1 MRDVLAAFVDR
12 HTELSRFCEMLDNDE
27 KPIMIVWGDDG
38 IGKSSF
44 LARLIHEC
52 ASRKLRKAEVFA
64 SKSRFNSYLE
74 ILRKIR
80 DDLGPEL
87 FPNFTGLVNYLF
99 PNPLQP
105 RAPIKIEIG
114 GGAISVL
121 ERARLENVT
130 IHGDVAGII
139 IKDCMI
145 NVPDPNLNIPP
156 QDRMNLLTAEFLK
169 DLAPIVQNE
178 MLVVLVDD
186 IQEFTDETYKWLWAG
201 IISALEE
208 GRLKNIRFVLCGRT
222 KPQLERAAALRVKEA
237 PLQPLGLSDIEMYL
251 ERSGHVAEGRD
262 IVARMLLAGSKGIPL
277 EVALQLDSYF
287 QLFPDKRV
295 RVNG

>member
-12 HTELSRFCEMLDNDE
+12 QAELGRFCEMLDNDE
-27 KPIMIVWGDDG
+27 KPIMIVWGEDG

-44 LARLIHEC
+44 LQRLIHEC
-52 ASRKLRKAEVFA
+52 ASRKLSKAEVFV
-64 SKSRFNSYLE
+64 SKSRFNTYLE

-87 FPNFTGLVNYLF
+87 FPNFTQLVNYVF

-114 GGAISVL
+114 GGAQSVL
-121 ERARLENVT
+121 ERAKLENVT
-130 IHGDVAGII
+130 IHGDVAGVI

-145 NVPDPNLNIPP
+145 NVPDPTLNIPP

-169 DLAPIVQNE
+169 DLAPVVQSE
-178 MLVVLVDD
+178 MLVVLFDD
-186 IQEFTDETYKWLWAG
+186 IQELTDETYKWLWDG

-208 GRLKNIRFVLCGRT
+208 GRLKNIRFVLCGRV
-222 KPQLERAAALRVKEA
+222 KPQLAGAAALSVKEA
-237 PLQPLGLSDIEMYL
+237 PLQPLGLPDIEVYL
-251 ERSGHVAEGRD
+251 ERSGHVAEGRSD
-262 IVARMLLAGSKGIPL
+262 VAKMLLINSKGIPL
-277 EVALQLDSYF
+277 TVALQLDAYF
-287 QLFPDKRV
+287 QVFPEKRV
-295 RVNG
+295 PING

>member
-1 MRDVLAAFVDR
+1 MRNVLAAFVDR
-12 HTELSRFCEMLDNDE
+12 QAELGRFCEMLENDE

-52 ASRKLRKAEVFA
+52 ASRKLRKTEVFV
-64 SKSRFNSYLE
+64 SKDRFNSYLE

-87 FPNFTGLVNYLF
+87 FPNFTQLVNYFF

-105 RAPIKIEIG
+105 RAPVKIDIA
-114 GGAISVL
+114 GGAQSVL
-121 ERARLENVT
+121 ERAKLENVT

-145 NVPDPNLNIPP
+145 NVPDPTMNIPP
-156 QDRMNLLTAEFLK
+156 RDRMNLLTTEFLK
-169 DLAPIVQNE
+169 DLAPIVQKE
-178 MLVVLVDD
+178 MLIVLFDD
-186 IQEFTDETYKWLWAG
+186 TQELTEETHKWLWAG
-201 IISALEE
+201 LISSLEE
-208 GRLKNIRFVLCGRT
+208 GRLKNIRFVLCGRN
-222 KPQLERAAALRVKEA
+222 KPQLEGAVALSVKEA
-237 PLQPLGLSDIEMYL
+237 PLQPLGLPDIETYL
-251 ERSGHVAEGRD
+251 ERSGHVDDGRAA
-262 IVARMLLAGSKGIPL
+262 VAQMLLAASSGIPL
-277 EVALQLDSYF
+277 KIALQLDSYF
-287 QLFPDKRV
+287 QLFPDKRA

>member
-12 HTELSRFCEMLDNDE
+12 QAELGRFCEMLENDE

-38 IGKSSF
+38 IGKSS
-44 LARLIHEC
+44 LLLRLIHEC

-64 SKSRFNSYLE
+64 SKTRFNTYLE

-87 FPNFTGLVNYLF
+87 FPNFTQLVNCLF

-105 RAPIKIEIG
+105 RAPIKIDIG
-114 GGAISVL
+114 GGAQSVL
-121 ERARLENVT
+121 ERAKLENVT
-130 IHGDVAGII
+130 IHGDVAGVI
-139 IKDCMI
+139 IKDFMI
-145 NVPDPNLNIPP
+145 NVPDPSMNIPL
-156 QDRMNLLTAEFLK
+156 QDRMNLLTTEFLK

-178 MLVVLVDD
+178 MLVVLFDD
-186 IQEFTDETYKWLWAG
+186 IQELTDETYKWLWEG

-208 GRLKNIRFVLCGRT
+208 GRLKNIRFVLCGRA
-222 KPQLERAAALRVKEA
+222 KPQLEGAAVLSVKEA
-237 PLQPLGLSDIEMYL
+237 PLQPLGLSDVENYL
-251 ERSGHVAEGRD
+251 DRIGHVEEGRLAAAQMLWAASGGVPLK
-262 IVARMLLAGSKGIPL
+262 VAKA
-277 EVALQLDSYF
+277 VDSYF
-287 QLFPDKRV
+287 EFFKDKRV

>member
-12 HTELSRFCEMLDNDE
+12 QAELGRFCEMLENDE
-27 KPIMIVWGDDG
+27 KQIMMVWGDDG
-38 IGKSSF
+38 IGKSSL

-80 DDLGPEL
+80 DDLGSEL
-87 FPNFTGLVNYLF
+87 FPNFTQLVNYLF

-105 RAPIKIEIG
+105 RTPIKIDIG
-114 GGAISVL
+114 GGAQSVL
-121 ERARLENVT
+121 ERAKLENVT
-130 IHGDVAGII
+130 IHGDVAGVI

-145 NVPDPNLNIPP
+145 NVPDPNMNIPL
-156 QDRMNLLTAEFLK
+156 QDRMNLLTTEFLK

-178 MLVVLVDD
+178 MLVVLFDD
-186 IQEFTDETYKWLWAG
+186 IQELTDETYKWLWAG

-208 GRLKNIRFVLCGRT
+208 GRLKNIRVVLCGRT
-222 KPQLERAAALRVKEA
+222 KPQLEGAAALNVKEA
-237 PLQPLGLSDIEMYL
+237 ALQPLGLSDVENYL
-251 ERSGHVAEGRD
+251 DRIGHVAEGRL
-262 IVARMLLAGSKGIPL
+262 AAAQMLWAASGGVPL
-277 EVALQLDSYF
+277 KVALAVDSYF
-287 QLFPDKRV
+287 EFFKDKRV

>member
-12 HTELSRFCEMLDNDE
+12 HVELGRFCEMLENDE
-27 KPIMIVWGDDG
+27 KPIMIVWGEDG

-64 SKSRFNSYLE
+64 SKSRFNNYLE

-80 DDLGPEL
+80 DDLGPDL
-87 FPNFTGLVNYLF
+87 FPNFTQLVNYVF

-105 RAPIKIEIG
+105 RAPVKLEIA
-114 GGAISVL
+114 GGAQSVL

-130 IHGDVAGII
+130 IHGDVAGVI

-145 NVPDPNLNIPP
+145 NVPDPSLNIPP

-178 MLVVLVDD
+178 MLIVLFDD
-186 IQEFTDETYKWLWAG
+186 IQELTDETYRWLWEG
-201 IISALEE
+201 IISALDE
-208 GRLKNIRFVLCGRT
+208 GRLKNIRFVLCGRV
-222 KPQLERAAALRVKEA
+222 KPQLEGAAALSVKEA
-237 PLQPLGLSDIEMYL
+237 PLQPLALPDIEAYL
-251 ERSGHVAEGRD
+251 ELCGHVTEGRVD
-262 IVARMLLAGSKGIPL
+262 VAKMLLINSKGIPL
-277 EVALQLDSYF
+277 TVALQVDTYF
-287 QLFPDKRV
+287 QVFPEKRV
-295 RVNG
+295 QVNG

>member
-12 HTELSRFCEMLDNDE
+12 QAELGRFCEMLESDE

-38 IGKSSF
+38 IGKSS
-44 LARLIHEC
+44 LLLRLIHEC

-64 SKSRFNSYLE
+64 SKTRFNTYLE

-87 FPNFTGLVNYLF
+87 FPNFTQLVNCLF

-105 RAPIKIEIG
+105 RAPIKIDIG
-114 GGAISVL
+114 GGAQSVL
-121 ERARLENVT
+121 ERAKLENVT
-130 IHGDVAGII
+130 IHGDVAGVI
-139 IKDCMI
+139 IKDFMI
-145 NVPDPNLNIPP
+145 NVPDPSMNIPL
-156 QDRMNLLTAEFLK
+156 QDRMNLLTTEFLK

-178 MLVVLVDD
+178 MLVVLFDD
-186 IQEFTDETYKWLWAG
+186 IQELTDETYKWLWEG

-208 GRLKNIRFVLCGRT
+208 GRLKNIRFVLCGRA
-222 KPQLERAAALRVKEA
+222 KPQLEGAAVLSVKEA
-237 PLQPLGLSDIEMYL
+237 PLQPLGLSDVENYL
-251 ERSGHVAEGRD
+251 DRIGHVEEGRLAAAQMLWAASGGVPLK
-262 IVARMLLAGSKGIPL
+262 VAKA
-277 EVALQLDSYF
+277 VDSYF
-287 QLFPDKRV
+287 EFFKDKRV

>member
-12 HTELSRFCEMLDNDE
+12 HVELSRFCEMLENDE

-38 IGKSSF
+38 IGKSSL

-52 ASRKLRKAEVFA
+52 ASRKLRKAEVFV

-87 FPNFTGLVNYLF
+87 FPNFTRLVNVLF
-99 PNPLQP
+99 PDPLQP
-105 RAPIKIEIG
+105 RAPIKIEIS
-114 GGAISVL
+114 GAQSVL

-130 IHGDVAGII
+130 IHGDVAAVI
-139 IKDCMI
+139 IKDNMF
-145 NVPDPNLNIPP
+145 NTLDPNLNIPL
-156 QDRMNLLTAEFLK
+156 QDRMNLLTAQFLK

-178 MLVVLVDD
+178 MLVVLFDD
-186 IQEFTDETYKWLWAG
+186 IQELTDETYKWLWAG
-201 IISALEE
+201 IISELEE

-222 KPQLERAAALRVKEA
+222 KPQLEGAAALSVKEA

-251 ERSGHVAEGRD
+251 ERSRHVAEGRD

-277 EVALQLDSYF
+277 EVAKQLDIYF

-295 RVNG
+295 

>member
-12 HTELSRFCEMLDNDE
+12 HVELSRFCEMLDNDE

-38 IGKSSF
+38 IGKSSL
-44 LARLIHEC
+44 LARLVHEC

-64 SKSRFNSYLE
+64 SKSRFNTYLE

-87 FPNFTGLVNYLF
+87 FPNFTRLVNVLF
-99 PNPLQP
+99 PDPLQP
-105 RAPIKIEIG
+105 RAPIKIEIS
-114 GGAISVL
+114 GAQSVL

-130 IHGDVAGII
+130 IHGDVAAVI
-139 IKDCMI
+139 IKDNMF
-145 NVPDPNLNIPP
+145 NTPDPSLKIPP

-169 DLAPIVQNE
+169 DLEPIVQTE
-178 MLVVLVDD
+178 MLVVLFDD
-186 IQEFTDETYKWLWAG
+186 IQELTDETYKWLWEG

-208 GRLKNIRFVLCGRT
+208 GRLTNIRFVLCGRA
-222 KPQLERAAALRVKEA
+222 KPQLEGAAALSVKEA
-237 PLQPLGLSDIEMYL
+237 PLQPLGVSDVENYL
-251 ERSGHVAEGRD
+251 DRIGHVAEGRL
-262 IVARMLLAGSKGIPL
+262 AAAQMLWAASGGVPL
-277 EVALQLDSYF
+277 KVALAVDSYF
-287 QLFPDKRV
+287 EFFKDKRV

>member
-12 HTELSRFCEMLDNDE
+12 HVELGRFCEMLENDE

-64 SKSRFNSYLE
+64 SKNRFNSYLE

-87 FPNFTGLVNYLF
+87 FPNFTQLVNYLF
-99 PNPLQP
+99 PSPLQA
-105 RAPIKIEIG
+105 REPIKIEVG
-114 GGAISVL
+114 GGAQSVL

-130 IHGDVAGII
+130 IHGDVAGVI

-145 NVPDPNLNIPP
+145 NVPDPTLNIPP

-169 DLAPIVQNE
+169 DLAPIVQHE
-178 MLVVLVDD
+178 MLVVLFDD
-186 IQEFTDETYKWLWAG
+186 IQELADETYKWLWEG
-201 IISALEE
+201 IISALDE
-208 GRLKNIRFVLCGRT
+208 GRLRNIRFVLCGRA
-222 KPQLERAAALRVKEA
+222 KPQLEGTAALSVKEA
-237 PLQPLGLSDIEMYL
+237 PLQPLGLADIESYL
-251 ERSGHVAEGRD
+251 ERSNHVPEGR
-262 IVARMLLAGSKGIPL
+262 AEAAKMLLAGSKGIPL
-277 EVALQLDSYF
+277 NVALQLDSYF
-287 QLFPDKRV
+287 QFFPDKRA